1 MDGMMD
7 KGVTVG
13 LLIWIGGV
21 TLMMWFSYRRTDALL
36 RGMEKRLD
44 VMLDMLRRPPP
55 GRPY

>member
-1 MDGMMD
+1 MD